1 MYRNKNIL
9 VIIPARGGSKGL
21 KKKNLKKINNISLL
35 GHVSKILQ
43 KIQNIDKII
52 VSTDNDQIKKE
63 SEVLGLSCSPTRPD
77 FLSGDSVA
85 ILDVLKYEL
94 NEIEKKDSTKYD
106 VIVLLE
112 PTSPLRK
119 SVYVN
124 KAIKKL
130 VDEGLSSLWS
140 LSKLDSKFHPSKQ
153 LCIKNKKL
161 KFYNSEGKKIIA
173 RQQLSNLYYRNGVVY
188 VFTRD
193 FLKKKKSIL
202 DKDTGYILIKSPQIS
217 IDNEY
222 DLEIAR
228 YLMRH

>member
-1 MYRNKNIL
+1 M
-9 VIIPARGGSKGL
+9 
-21 KKKNLKKINNISLL
+21 
-35 GHVSKILQ
+35 
-43 KIQNIDKII
+43 
-52 VSTDNDQIKKE
+52 
-63 SEVLGLSCSPTRPD
+63 GLSCSPTRPD

-85 ILDVLKYEL
+85 IFDVLKYEL